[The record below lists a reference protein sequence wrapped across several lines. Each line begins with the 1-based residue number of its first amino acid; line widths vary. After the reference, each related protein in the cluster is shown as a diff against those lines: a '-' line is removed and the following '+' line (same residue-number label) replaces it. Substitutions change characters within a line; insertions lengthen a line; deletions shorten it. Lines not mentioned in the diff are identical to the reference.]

1 MYVSYD
7 QAPILVH
14 KVITFNKYIQVHLGD
29 SEKEGL
35 GDTAFQL

>member
-1 MYVSYD
+1 MFVKLWFSVNIYNSS
-7 QAPILVH
+7 P
-14 KVITFNKYIQVHLGD
+14 GD